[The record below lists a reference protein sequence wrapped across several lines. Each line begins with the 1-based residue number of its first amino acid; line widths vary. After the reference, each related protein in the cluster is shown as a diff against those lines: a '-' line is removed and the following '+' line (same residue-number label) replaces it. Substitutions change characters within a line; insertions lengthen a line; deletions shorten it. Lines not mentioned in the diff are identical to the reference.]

1 MSFLKSD
8 KVVVIMRQ
16 LRTVKIYVHGCV
28 KKSFEEILFQSFK
41 NQNLLISSFNN
52 QI

>member
-28 KKSFEEILFQSFK
+28 KKVLKKSFFK
-41 NQNLLISSFNN
+41 VLKIKIS
-52 QI
+52 